1 VRPPF
6 DGGLVAGREGRRR
19 FTIDPRRRLGAHGRA
34 RRFLV
39 SDTSPADAALGV
51 WRGLVSAL
59 QRHAVENAL
68 GEIKADDR
76 QLLTLAY
83 IEGRTNSDIAA
94 MLGVSVRTVRR
105 RLSVALAHLE
115 EQARRSGAWIS
126 SIATAALLR
135 FADQASALGR
145 LAAGWR
151 QEWPGALAVGAI
163 AAVGIGLVGAG
174 HDPATIGR
182 VGLPGT
188 AQVVGLPQAAEHLS
202 APRLKTVPAGPVVTR
217 VVASRSAAEQP
228 SSAGEVS
235 SPKTRDAKEGCG
247 GHPTSAPPAVPVGP
261 RPGHPSGPPVTH
273 PPAGGCGSG

>member
-1 VRPPF
+1 V
-6 DGGLVAGREGRRR
+6 GREGRRR
-19 FTIDPRRRLGAHGRA
+19 FTIDPRRRLGGHGRA

-39 SDTSPADAALGV
+39 SDPSPADAALGM

-68 GEIKADDR
+68 GEIGAEDR
-76 QLLTLAY
+76 RLLSLAY
-83 IEGRTNSDIAA
+83 LEGRTNSDIAA

-126 SIATAALLR
+126 SIATAAVLR

-151 QEWPGALAVGAI
+151 QEWPAVLAVGAI

-174 HDPATIGR
+174 DDPAAVDR
-182 VGLPGT
+182 VVLPST
-188 AQVVGLPQAAEHLS
+188 AQVAGLPQAAEAFS
-202 APRLKTVPAGPVVTR
+202 IPRLKSPPAATGVLVGTPAGG
-217 VVASRSAAEQP
+217 A
-228 SSAGEVS
+228 S
-235 SPKTRDAKEGCG
+235 SPRVAAGKGCG
-247 GHPTSAPPAVPVGP
+247 GNPTSAPPTVPVGH
-261 RPGHPSGPPVTH
+261 RAGHPAGPPVTH
-273 PPAGGCGSG
+273 PSAGGCGSA